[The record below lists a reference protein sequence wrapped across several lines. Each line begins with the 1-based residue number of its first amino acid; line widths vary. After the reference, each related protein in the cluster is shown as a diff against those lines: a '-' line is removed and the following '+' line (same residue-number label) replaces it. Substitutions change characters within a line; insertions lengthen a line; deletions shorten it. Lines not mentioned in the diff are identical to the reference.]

1 MKAMVLAAGFGTR
14 LRPLTDSIPKPLL
27 SLGPYPL
34 LVWNILLLR
43 KHGITQVMM
52 NLHYLGEQIQKAIGD
67 GSHWGIQVFFSNE
80 PVLLG
85 TGGGIK
91 QVESFF
97 DGEPFFVINGDI
109 IFDLDLSAVMTH
121 HNQAEAIA
129 TMVLRD
135 DPDVEQ
141 WGIIET
147 NAAGHVMTING
158 KGRSA
163 GGCSTPLDRR
173 MFAGIHVI
181 DPTLLSH
188 VPQGISSS
196 IIDAYIH
203 WLERGAIVS
212 SYPLF
217 GYWSDVGTPTRY
229 AKVQRDFE
237 SGVLHLPE

>member
-27 SLGPYPL
+27 PLGPYPL

-67 GSHWGIQVFFSNE
+67 GNQWGMQISFSNE

-85 TGGGIK
+85 TGGAIK
-91 QVESFF
+91 EVESFF
-97 DGEPFFVINGDI
+97 DGEPFFVIYGDT

-121 HNQAEAIA
+121 HNQAKAIA

-135 DPDVEQ
+135 DPDLDQ
-141 WGIIET
+141 WGVIET
-147 NAAGHVMTING
+147 NTAGHVVTING
-158 KGRSA
+158 KGRSV
-163 GGCSTPLDRR
+163 GGCSNPLVRR

-181 DPTLLSH
+181 DPFLLRH
-188 VPQGISSS
+188 VPQGITSS
-196 IIDAYIH
+196 IIDAYVH
-203 WLERGAIVS
+203 WLERGAMVS

-229 AKVQRDFE
+229 AQVQRDFE
-237 SGVLHLPE
+237 SGILHLPE

>member
-14 LRPLTDSIPKPLL
+14 LRPLTDSVPKPLL
-27 SLGPYPL
+27 PLGPYPL

-67 GSHWGIQVFFSNE
+67 GNQWGMEISFSNE

-85 TGGGIK
+85 TGGAIK
-91 QVESFF
+91 EVESFF
-97 DGEPFFVINGDI
+97 DSEPFFVINGDT

-121 HNQAEAIA
+121 HRQANAIA

-141 WGIIET
+141 WGVIET
-147 NAAGHVMTING
+147 NAAGQVMSING
-158 KGRSA
+158 KGWPID
-163 GGCSTPLDRR
+163 GCSNSLTRR

-181 DPTLLSH
+181 DPFLLRQ
-188 VPQGISSS
+188 VPQGITSS
-196 IIDAYIH
+196 IIDAYVH
-203 WLERGAIVS
+203 WLERGAMVS

-229 AKVQRDFE
+229 AQVQRDFE
-237 SGVLHLPE
+237 SGILHLPE

>member
-27 SLGPYPL
+27 PLGPYPL

-91 QVESFF
+91 LVESFF

-181 DPTLLSH
+181 DPALLSH

-203 WLERGAIVS
+203 WLERRAIVS